1 MLFRSQWRGSQVP
14 TILAEKVRGGGCVT
28 FASAAALTLGAVT
41 VPVYEIYKVGE
52 EPRWLEGLGLM
63 AEAAALVGNSSA
75 ALIEAPYLRLPAVNV
90 GDRQR
95 GRERD
100 ANVIDAELTAAA
112 VAAAL
117 ERARTL
123 EFRLSLDTL
132 RPRLGDGRASERI
145 VAMLKGT
152 ERDRRLL
159 SKQLGY

>member
-1 MLFRSQWRGSQVP
+1 M
-14 TILAEKVRGGGCVT
+14 
-28 FASAAALTLGAVT
+28 
-41 VPVYEIYKVGE
+41 
-52 EPRWLEGLGLM
+52 
-63 AEAAALVGNSSA
+63 
-75 ALIEAPYLRLPAVNV
+75 NV